1 MTVTRVFRNSVR
13 YIRDREPVDAGTT
26 NRPIRDLHG
35 NVAAIRAVVESMQ
48 VGQAII
54 LRDQTLETAL
64 VAGQPVY
71 LDAARNTW
79 RAARAT
85 LTTSGT
91 DAGVWAFGP
100 DSASAAVSQGGQ
112 PWRLRSAASVVQSR
126 LGAQGLRRRLR
137 PKSGLPIP

>member
-54 LRDQTLETAL
+54 LRDQTLESAL

-71 LDAARNTW
+71 LDAAQHLAGRTGYANDLGYRCRRVGI
-79 RAARAT
+79 RAGLLRRRRRR
-85 LTTSGT
+85 
-91 DAGVWAFGP
+91 V
-100 DSASAAVSQGGQ
+100 QGGQ
-112 PWRLRSAASVVQSR
+112 PRRGCGQWQAAVQAG
-126 LGAQGLRRRLR
+126 LGA
-137 PKSGLPIP
+137 PCI